1 MVKPCIHLVPLSLP
15 LANHCLISVKLMK
28 SLFLFLCECRY
39 PMSVTA
45 DGLVNQL
52 NNPEVDVESSPDI
65 RTRQILMELRVA
77 AHRLTLAHQGVDSDT
92 VQSECA

>member
-1 MVKPCIHLVPLSLP
+1 
-15 LANHCLISVKLMK
+15 
-28 SLFLFLCECRY
+28 
-39 PMSVTA
+39 MSVTA

-77 AHRLTLAHQGVDSDT
+77 THRLTLAHQGVDSDT
-92 VQSECA
+92 VHSECVQLSYYSRVYDLSLFWLFTPFLKCVCILR